1 MADASKRVVFGIS
14 NVHYA
19 LWDATLNEGKGG
31 YSAAKAVKG
40 AVSLSINVE
49 GDTHTFYADNG
60 PYYVSSSNGGYTGEL
75 NVAVLEDEALIDLLG
90 YKKDENGLIVEDV
103 KAVAPSFALT
113 YEVSS
118 NEKEQRFV
126 FYNCTAT
133 RPEYEANTR
142 SDTTEPDTQTLNLTM
157 GVRTL
162 TDANGNE
169 VDAVKSSLCRN
180 DADTKVK
187 AAWDAWH
194 TTIQAPLFAKSV

>member
-19 LWDATLNEGKGG
+19 VWDSET
-31 YSAAKAVKG
+31 SAYGECKAIPG
-40 AVSLSINVE
+40 AVSLSISVE
-49 GDTHTFYADNG
+49 GDTSTFYADNG
-60 PYYVSSSNGGYTGEL
+60 PYAVFSSNGGYTGEL
-75 NVAVLEDEALIDLLG
+75 AVAVLEDDALVDLLG
-90 YKKDENGLIVEDV
+90 YKKDSNGLVVEDV

-142 SDTTEPDTQTLNLTM
+142 SDSTDPDTQTLSLTM
-157 GVRTL
+157 GARTF
-162 TDANGNE
+162 TDDNGNS
-169 VDAVKSSLCRN
+169 VDAVKSSLVR
-180 DADTKVK
+180 DDKTSTVK

-194 TTIQAPLFAKSV
+194 TTVQKPSFPKSV